1 MKKIFLTFGTNFA
14 NPLTAYLIVW
24 GLTLFLYSIKFT
36 NNILAINNKTIALIY
51 SSCILFSFIYV
62 SIKILN
68 GSFVKKSHSTIYLL
82 HLNNNE
88 KILNKY
94 KGVLRGIFIFWLILS
109 LIEIILFK
117 GIPLISVV
125 ILGQY
130 DLDYK
135 AFGVPTLHGLLN
147 ACYFTIVVGNFITY
161 LIEKNRKR
169 LYFTIILFIWPI
181 LLMSRAMILWG
192 LIEILCVYLFFNRI
206 TVKNFFK
213 IFFGIIIFIIIFG
226 LIGDSRN
233 GELKQFTTSTFVS
246 TEYESVAEYIP
257 SGFVWV
263 YLYATTPINNI
274 VINVN
279 KLNPQFGFKY
289 SLNGLI
295 PSFIRDKIFSESD
308 KYALILDDD
317 AFNVSSYFANY
328 LFDFGIAGA
337 VIFAG
342 FLQFITVISFFS
354 AKSGRIGS
362 LISYSVLYYAVFT
375 SVFFDNF
382 ISLPTVFQ
390 IFIGLFINYYIYRK
404 NKLHYV

>member
-1 MKKIFLTFGTNFA
+1 MKKIFLSLRINFS
-14 NPLTAYLIVW
+14 NPLTTYLIVW
-24 GLTLFLYSIKFT
+24 GLTILLYTIKFT
-36 NNILAINNKTIALIY
+36 NNILEINNKTFWLIC
-51 SSCILFSFIYV
+51 SSCILFTFIYV

-68 GSFVKKSHSTIYLL
+68 GLFIKKSNSSIFLL
-82 HLNNNE
+82 HTINNE
-88 KILNKY
+88 KIFNKLE
-94 KGVLRGIFIFWLILS
+94 GLLRGIFIFWLLLS
-109 LIEIILFK
+109 LIEIVLFK
-117 GIPLISVV
+117 GIPLISVI

-135 AFGVPTLHGLLN
+135 VFGVPTLHGLLN
-147 ACYFTIVVGNFITY
+147 ACYFTIIVGNFIAY
-161 LIEKNRKR
+161 LIRRNKKR
-169 LYFTIILFIWPI
+169 LYFILILFIWPI

-206 TVKNFFK
+206 TFKKILK
-213 IFFGIIIFIIIFG
+213 IFFGIITFIIVFG

-246 TEYESVAEYIP
+246 TEYESAAEYIP

-279 KLNPQFGFKY
+279 KLNPQYGFKY

-295 PSFIRDKIFSESD
+295 PSFIRDKMFSESD
-308 KYALILDDD
+308 KYALILDDE

-328 LFDFGIAGA
+328 LFDFGVVGA

-342 FLQFITVISFFS
+342 LLQFITVIFFFS
-354 AKSGRIGS
+354 AKSGKIGS

-382 ISLPTVFQ
+382 ISLPTIFQ
-390 IFIGLFINYYIYRK
+390 ILIGQFINYYIYRK